1 MITDGLLINDNKE
14 FKDVKRSSITMIFK
28 EERVEGSQL
37 EVSSSSYVGKNLPVV
52 PMLRKFRGSSVSSR
66 LLYVYTIAHE
76 I

>member
-1 MITDGLLINDNKE
+1 VITDGLLINDNKE

-28 EERVEGSQL
+28 EERVEESKL

-52 PMLRKFRGSSVSSR
+52 PMLRKFGGSSVSFR
-66 LLYVYTIAHE
+66 LLYVYTIAHG